1 MPRFQTKEP
10 RFPNKQVLSLLVDRA
25 TMDSFK
31 AWCKA
36 RAISMNMTLT
46 PRVERIMKS
55 LEQGDR
61 KDKPE

>member
-1 MPRFQTKEP
+1 MPRLKTQES

-25 TMDSFK
+25 TLDSFK

-36 RAISMNMTLT
+36 RAISMNATLV
-46 PRVERIMKS
+46 PRVERIMRS